1 MIIKGELI
9 DNRYKIIKSIGEGGM
24 ANVYLAWDTILEREV
39 AVKVLRGDLS
49 DDEKFIRRF
58 KREANSASSLKHPNI
73 VEIYD
78 VGEDNGKYFIVM
90 EYVNGKTLKSLIKKR
105 GALNINEAIDIMLQL
120 TSGIAC
126 AHDSYIIH
134 RDIKPQN
141 VMILEDG
148 RVKITDFGIAMAL
161 NSNELTQTNS
171 VMGSVHYLPPEQASG
186 SGSTIKSD
194 IYSLGILM
202 FELLTGK
209 VPFKGDNA
217 VEIAIKHMK
226 DPIPSVRE
234 FNSSIPQSV
243 ENIVLR
249 ACAKNPKNRYSSAS
263 EMYEDL
269 KTCLNVS
276 RSEESRLV
284 YKYPEHNIEDTK
296 TITKL
301 ETKEINKKLKEND
314 KEEKSDKRL
323 NFAIKFAAI
332 ACVCIVL
339 IGLAFILIFSMDTT
353 KEVRVPD
360 GLEGLSEKEACKKLD
375 KKHLNCKVKYVYDE
389 EVEEDKVI
397 SVSPKANSKVKQGN
411 SITLTVSSY
420 EDTIEVEDYKGK
432 NVEAIK
438 AKLEEAGIRVVT
450 TPKKV
455 TEADNIEENSIV
467 SQSVEKGKRLQKNN
481 DVIELVYATL
491 IVVYPDFTDGSY
503 NRDLI
508 QQFCDDNGIT
518 CNFKEMEDN
527 KFNAGA
533 IILQSRSVGDEVK
546 SGTTITITIATNS
559 QKNTD
564 KTTTNDKKEEGQG

>member
-1 MIIKGELI
+1 M
-9 DNRYKIIKSIGEGGM
+9 
-24 ANVYLAWDTILEREV
+24 
-39 AVKVLRGDLS
+39 
-49 DDEKFIRRF
+49 
-58 KREANSASSLKHPNI
+58 
-73 VEIYD
+73 
-78 VGEDNGKYFIVM
+78 
-90 EYVNGKTLKSLIKKR
+90 
-105 GALNINEAIDIMLQL
+105 
-120 TSGIAC
+120 
-126 AHDSYIIH
+126 
-134 RDIKPQN
+134 
-141 VMILEDG
+141 
-148 RVKITDFGIAMAL
+148 
-161 NSNELTQTNS
+161 
-171 VMGSVHYLPPEQASG
+171 
-186 SGSTIKSD
+186 
-194 IYSLGILM
+194 
-202 FELLTGK
+202 
-209 VPFKGDNA
+209 
-217 VEIAIKHMK
+217 
-226 DPIPSVRE
+226 
-234 FNSSIPQSV
+234 
-243 ENIVLR
+243 
-249 ACAKNPKNRYSSAS
+249 
-263 EMYEDL
+263 
-269 KTCLNVS
+269 
-276 RSEESRLV
+276 
-284 YKYPEHNIEDTK
+284 
-296 TITKL
+296 
-301 ETKEINKKLKEND
+301 
-314 KEEKSDKRL
+314 

-397 SVSPKANSKVKQGN
+397 SISPKANSKVKQGN

-559 QKNTD
+559 QKNIE